1 MEPAFWQ
8 MPLKNPPQLVQAGRA
23 VHGRRAKEEVFHLPE
38 LWCLHLYNYHGQLL
52 IDGREFELQPG
63 RVSVTPPNAKI
74 VYRFKGESWHAFAH
88 FRLPSRGDLVP
99 MPVLQDLGE
108 GYGKLAKALDE
119 AAGWLPSMPCRSSVR
134 LWEILWQLV
143 NQPFLEKAPR
153 RQLHPALG
161 QAVREIEVHLAESL
175 SIPAIA
181 RRADISHNHLTR
193 LFKAE
198 FGVTAEGYIR
208 QRRTERALHLLVHT
222 TMAIKSIAAEV
233 GLPDLHFFNKT
244 IRAATGHSPR
254 NYRQNYTT
262 VPSAGL

>member
-1 MEPAFWQ
+1 MDAAVWQ

-23 VHGRRAKEEVFHLPE
+23 VHGRRARKEVFHLPE
-38 LWCLHLYNYHGQLL
+38 LWCLHLYNFHGRLA
-52 IDGREFELQPG
+52 IDGREFEVRPG
-63 RVSVTPPNAKI
+63 WVGVAPPNARI
-74 VYRFKGESWHAFAH
+74 VFHYEGESWHAFAH
-88 FRLPSRGDLVP
+88 FRLPVRGDLVP
-99 MPVLQDLGE
+99 MPVLQDLSE
-108 GYGKLAKALDE
+108 NYGKLAKALDE

-161 QAVREIEVHLAESL
+161 QAVREIEVHLAEPL
-175 SIPAIA
+175 SIPVLA
-181 RRADISHNHLTR
+181 RRAEISHNHLTR

-198 FGVTAEGYIR
+198 FGLTAEGYIR
-208 QRRTERALHLLVHT
+208 QRRVERAQHLLVHT

-244 IRAATGHSPR
+244 IRAATGQSPR
-254 NYRQNYTT
+254 HYRTRHA
-262 VPSAGL
+262 SASATGQ